1 MDKEQIFEKVKEM
14 VIDTLQFDGDVTLDS
29 SFADDLQADSL
40 DVVELTM
47 ALEEQYGIT
56 IPDEELPNIKTVG
69 DIVNYIDEHQD
80 EAK

>member
-1 MDKEQIFEKVKEM
+1 MDEKKIFEDIKAM
-14 VIDTLQFDGDVTLDS
+14 VVDTLQCDGDVTMNS

-47 ALEEQYGIT
+47 ALEEKYGIT

-69 DIVNYIDEHQD
+69 DIVRYIVKNGDR
-80 EAK
+80 

>member
-1 MDKEQIFEKVKEM
+1 MDEKKIFEDIKAM
-14 VIDTLQFDGDVTLDS
+14 VVDTLQFDGDVTMNS

-47 ALEEQYGIT
+47 ALEEKYGIT

-69 DIVNYIDEHQD
+69 DIVRYIVKNGDR
-80 EAK
+80 

>member
-1 MDKEQIFEKVKEM
+1 MDEKKIFEDVKAM
-14 VIDTLQFDGDVTLDS
+14 VVDTLQFDGDVTMDS

-47 ALEEQYGIT
+47 ALEETYGIT

-69 DIVNYIDEHQD
+69 DIVRYIVKNGDR
-80 EAK
+80 